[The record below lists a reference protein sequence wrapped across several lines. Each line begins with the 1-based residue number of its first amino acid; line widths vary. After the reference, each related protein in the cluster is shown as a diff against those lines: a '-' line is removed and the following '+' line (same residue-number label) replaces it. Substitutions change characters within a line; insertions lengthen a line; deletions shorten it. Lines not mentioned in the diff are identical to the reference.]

1 MKQSHQR
8 HPMISL
14 ILSLG
19 VAVMFATHIDPINA
33 QTPRVG
39 NHEIAAHAGDRE
51 AMPPGWNENEWENS
65 IQAIYSAFIKRPRW
79 VEIDVF
85 LNTHPSAITPATPHG
100 ILFVH
105 HNNWCRQI
113 NTQGQPFGNT
123 IYLNTDDPKTVRLC
137 AERLDNLMAK
147 FPLAQRRGTRFLIEM
162 KPDDDRRVALPNALY
177 HLLKQRGERTSNIVS
192 SMSEEMLSILL
203 EIGRTDREAPC
214 SPTTGCTMPLM
225 YVYNIL
231 PAVGSTWPNTAELD
245 RVKTLGFRYVAAN
258 VNNWKQNEVNHAKK
272 IGLYTAGWHWIVT
285 SPADANRKAVE
296 FDLDIMITDS
306 INDFR
311 ANYPTWK

>member
-1 MKQSHQR
+1 
-8 HPMISL
+8 
-14 ILSLG
+14 
-19 VAVMFATHIDPINA
+19 
-33 QTPRVG
+33 
-39 NHEIAAHAGDRE
+39 
-51 AMPPGWNENEWENS
+51 
-65 IQAIYSAFIKRPRW
+65 
-79 VEIDVF
+79 
-85 LNTHPSAITPATPHG
+85 
-100 ILFVH
+100 
-105 HNNWCRQI
+105 
-113 NTQGQPFGNT
+113 
-123 IYLNTDDPKTVRLC
+123 
-137 AERLDNLMAK
+137 
-147 FPLAQRRGTRFLIEM
+147 
-162 KPDDDRRVALPNALY
+162 
-177 HLLKQRGERTSNIVS
+177 
-192 SMSEEMLSILL
+192 
-203 EIGRTDREAPC
+203 
-214 SPTTGCTMPLM
+214 M